1 MILFGLP
8 ATLSLPCFGTFLNQ
22 FYQNISFMVWE
33 NCLLV
38 YHEIANKCI
47 FKDFL
52 QYSVNPEYVV
62 DLHTNTVH
70 LTDHSGYFFS

>member
-1 MILFGLP
+1 M
-8 ATLSLPCFGTFLNQ
+8 SR
-22 FYQNISFMVWE
+22 MVRQVQWLE
-33 NCLLV
+33 LQMELLV